1 MRGGEKVLENL
12 CKVYPKADI
21 FTHVLNRENISN
33 TIKSHTIH
41 TTFINKLP
49 FAKKIYRYY
58 LPLMPLALKKINLES
73 YDLII
78 SSESG
83 PAKGVIKKKG
93 AFHLCYCHTPMRYIW
108 DMENVYYPGFNIFE
122 KLFREDKALTIRR
135 GQWGFLLGIISTL
148 AFYGAYGWIAWE
160 TMNKSISLGGMTMYI
175 LLFKQGQAAVSV
187 IKR

>member
-12 CKVYPKADI
+12 CKVYPEAD
-21 FTHVLNRENISN
+21 FLTHVLDRKNIST

-58 LPLMPLALKKINLES
+58 LPLMPLALKKINLKS

-83 PAKGVIKKKG
+83 PAKGIIKNKG

-108 DMENVYYPGFNIFE
+108 DMKNDYLANLTYIEKWFLSHYSLEIEGGFN
-122 KLFREDKALTIRR
+122 RS
-135 GQWGFLLGIISTL
+135 LLNR
-148 AFYGAYGWIAWE
+148 F
-160 TMNKSISLGGMTMYI
+160 
-175 LLFKQGQAAVSV
+175 
-187 IKR
+187 